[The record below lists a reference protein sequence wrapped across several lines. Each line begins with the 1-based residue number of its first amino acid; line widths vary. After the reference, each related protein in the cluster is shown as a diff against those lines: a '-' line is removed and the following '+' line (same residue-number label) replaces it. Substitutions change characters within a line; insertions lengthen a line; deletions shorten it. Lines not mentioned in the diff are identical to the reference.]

1 MFKAEERFMTATLS
15 KTVADFETQLAVGV
29 SAGATTMTL
38 VSATDDDG
46 VALASG
52 TYGFT
57 IDLGNSMKEYVVGS
71 LVGTAI
77 TAISSVTRQGVAT
90 SGFARAHRR
99 GAKVVVTDW
108 VILKR
113 IINLLDGTTDLDAS
127 TPLKYDG
134 TATLS
139 NNNHLATVGYVLSVV
154 TGGTVTFD
162 KQTISV
168 TAGETIVA
176 NDVVYLKES
185 DSRWWKVDADT
196 SSTTDGTVTGIAISG
211 NTAGNSFTVQVSG
224 IVTGLSGLTANSKY
238 YASNTAGG
246 LSLTAGTNELFI
258 GYGLTTTTLF
268 LAQRLQDMP
277 TAKEK
282 DAMVGTVG
290 VPQTTNKFVTN
301 ANTSSHGTD
310 QSQTTRDATIAFG
323 EASTTGLRNKV
334 TQSFVPTTTK
344 ISGVSLYK
352 IADTGTF
359 TGTVTVSI
367 QADTAGAPSGS
378 ALATVTLTNAQWQ
391 VLKASSE
398 NYVEFATEY
407 TAMVVGSMY
416 YIVFECS
423 TGDSANHPNLGTY
436 SLGGY
441 SSGGVQ
447 RYNATDG
454 WVAVATI
461 DLYFKTFEGV
471 TSQLIKSTSAGEID
485 NVFTEYTSKQL
496 GLTTYQTGEWITEQ
510 RMWTRYWPTGAAAN
524 TLLWNTGGA
533 TPIFAYGTA
542 YINNAGAT
550 WTAYCGGQNAGSPP
564 ALFFG
569 LTSNNADVGF
579 STLTAANKIILETAV
594 YINSIGTG
602 DFIFCLDY
610 GAATTY
616 ATNSSGSPHIACVW
630 RSTGDV
636 YLQTGDGSATAGNHT
651 ETLALS
657 NMTVANAFG
666 GTRKFIRIR
675 LELDP
680 TSQAR
685 LYVDGNLV
693 ASHSTNLPSGS
704 SNPIAISYIWNR
716 TAGNFIG
723 IFTAPVI
730 AIRTR

>member
-1 MFKAEERFMTATLS
+1 MTATLS

-46 VALASG
+46 VALSSG
-52 TYGFT
+52 TYAFT
-57 IDLGNSMKEYVVGS
+57 IDLGNSMKEYVIGS
-71 LVGTAI
+71 LSGTSI
-77 TAISSVTRQGVAT
+77 TSISSVTRQGVAT

-176 NDVVYLKES
+176 GNLVYLKES
-185 DSRWWKVDADT
+185 DSRWWKVDADD
-196 SSTTDGTVTGIAISG
+196 SATTDGTVTGIAISG
-211 NTAGNSFTVQVSG
+211 NTAGSSFTVQVSG

-238 YASNTAGG
+238 YASGTAGA
-246 LSLTAGTNELFI
+246 LSLTAGTYELFI
-258 GYGLTTTTLF
+258 GYALTTTTLF
-268 LAQRLQDMP
+268 LAQRLKDLP
-277 TAKEK
+277 TAREK
-282 DAMVGTVG
+282 AAMAGTVG
-290 VPQTTNKFVTN
+290 IPQTTNKFVTN

-334 TQSFVPTTTK
+334 AQSFVPARTK
-344 ISGVSLYK
+344 INGVYLYK

-359 TGTVTVSI
+359 TGTVTISI
-367 QADTAGAPSGS
+367 QADSAGSPSGS
-378 ALATVTLTNAQWQ
+378 ALASVTLTNAQWQ
-391 VLKASSE
+391 VLKASAE
-398 NYVEFATEY
+398 NYIEFTTEY
-407 TAMVVGSMY
+407 TSMVIGSTY
-416 YIVFECS
+416 YIVCECS

-441 SSGGVQ
+441 SSGATY
-447 RYNATDG
+447 RYNATDA
-454 WVAVATI
+454 WVLVPTI
-461 DLYFKTFEGV
+461 DLYFKTINGV
-471 TSQLIKSTSAGEID
+471 TDQVLKLNSSGDIPD
-485 NVFTEYTSKQL
+485 YFTDFTSKQL
-496 GLTTYQTGEWITEQ
+496 GLTTYQTGEWVTEQ
-510 RMWTRYWPTGAAAN
+510 RMFTRYWPTGAAAN
-524 TLLWNTGGA
+524 TLLWNTTGA
-533 TPIFAYGTA
+533 TPVFAYGTA

-550 WTAYCGGQNAGSPP
+550 FTAYTGAQNASTPP

-579 STLTAANKIILETAV
+579 STLTANNKIIVETAV

-602 DFIFCLDY
+602 DFIFALDY
-610 GAATTY
+610 AAGTIY
-616 ATNSSGSPHIACVW
+616 ATNTSGVGSIACVW
-630 RSTGDV
+630 RSTGDI
-636 YLQTGDGSATAGNHT
+636 YLQTADGSATAGNHT

-685 LYVDGNLV
+685 LYIDGNLV
-693 ASHSTNLPSGS
+693 ASHSTNLPTN
-704 SNPIAISYIWNR
+704 SNPISISYIWNR
-716 TAGNFIG
+716 SAGNFIG
-723 IFTAPVI
+723 IFTAPTI